1 MVLVQDERSALIREI
16 GKQNMVHRHK
26 ICEPCVTS
34 LLPCRGCR
42 PDTRRRAALVSQE
55 IVMDFAVFK
64 ALWSTQLSNNSERE
78 RDVTDD
84 AKTDGI
90 EFVNLA
96 VE

>member
-1 MVLVQDERSALIREI
+1 VVLVQDERGALIREI

-34 LLPCRGCR
+34 LLPCR
-42 PDTRRRAALVSQE
+42 PDTRRRTALVSQE

>member
-1 MVLVQDERSALIREI
+1 MVLVQDERSALIREV
-16 GKQNMVHRHK
+16 GKQNMVHK

-34 LLPCRGCR
+34 LLPCR